1 LTDAIKNYLD
11 SYKKITPDLTL
22 EELTFI
28 EERVSVS
35 ELKNKTFY
43 LKSGDIQNEMSFLF
57 QGLLRSYYIDEKGNQ
72 ITIQFIK
79 ENEYIS
85 DYSAFITQTP
95 SKFYIQCLEPCIL
108 VNISYLT
115 IQEAYSKYKNFENY
129 GRKIAEIILT
139 NRQTRIESFL
149 FEDAEKRYLNFTNQN
164 SNLLNRISITH
175 LCSYLGIERQSLSRI
190 RKKLNAK

>member
-95 SKFYIQCLEPCIL
+95 SKFYVQCLEPCIL

>member
-1 LTDAIKNYLD
+1 MTEAIYSYLD
-11 SYKKITPDLTL
+11 SYKKINPDLTHD
-22 EELTFI
+22 ELTFI

-35 ELKNKTFY
+35 ELKNKSFY
-43 LKSGDIQNEMSFLF
+43 LKSDDIQNEMSFLF
-57 QGLLRSYYIDEKGNQ
+57 KGLLRSFYIDEKGNE

-95 SKFYIQCLEPCIL
+95 TKFYIQCLEPCIL

-115 IQEAYSKYKNFENY
+115 IQEAYLRYKNFENY

-149 FEDAEKRYLNFTNQN
+149 FEDAEKRYINFIRQN
-164 SNLLNRISITH
+164 PNLLNRITITH

-190 RKKLNAK
+190 RKKINAK